1 MFAEATLM
9 SGWILFMLLLL
20 LLDNV
25 SNLTGG
31 LTECLPWGANVFPS
45 VTAQLTDF
53 FRDYYLTIGV

>member
-1 MFAEATLM
+1 ML
-9 SGWILFMLLLL
+9 LLLL